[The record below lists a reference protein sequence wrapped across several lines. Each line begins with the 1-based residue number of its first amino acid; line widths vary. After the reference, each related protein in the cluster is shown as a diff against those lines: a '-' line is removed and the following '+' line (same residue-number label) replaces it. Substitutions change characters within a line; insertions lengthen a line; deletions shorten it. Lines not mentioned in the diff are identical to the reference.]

1 MSRCSCGSVT
11 PMLAASMAPS
21 TVSAFPESAPA
32 LADDL
37 GLASALL
44 HVFQDH
50 VALEHVEDLVG
61 GIDVEV
67 SARIRAADESS
78 ISRGDAPHF
87 FTRGQP
93 PSCRGRNA
101 CSLGI
106 VATIFAR
113 SHSLFDSSGVFA
125 CIRYMSRI
133 TRPSSRMRPFLVMK
147 SLIGSSFILAMT
159 AFASSVPAA
168 LTALRK
174 CRVAP

>member
-101 CSLGI
+101 CSPGI

-113 SHSLFDSSGVFA
+113 SH
-125 CIRYMSRI
+125 

-168 LTALRK
+168 LTALR
-174 CRVAP
+174 

>member
-44 HVFQDH
+44 YVFQDH

-61 GIDVEV
+61 GIDMEV

-87 FTRGQP
+87 FTR
-93 PSCRGRNA
+93 
-101 CSLGI
+101 
-106 VATIFAR
+106 
-113 SHSLFDSSGVFA
+113 SH
-125 CIRYMSRI
+125 

-168 LTALRK
+168 LTALR
-174 CRVAP
+174 